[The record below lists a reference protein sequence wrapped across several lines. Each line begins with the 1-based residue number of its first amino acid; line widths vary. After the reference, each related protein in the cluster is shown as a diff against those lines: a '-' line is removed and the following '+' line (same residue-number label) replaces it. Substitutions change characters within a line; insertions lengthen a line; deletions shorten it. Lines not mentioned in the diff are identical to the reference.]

1 MVDSAACVSAT
12 LQGKISLNVLPWFQN
27 GAHDRIFTAMLQ
39 KSVALTDGNDY
50 LRELF
55 GDKKEL
61 VFYSLDAI
69 EELPQLVRELLSHPK
84 QLQEIADCGYACA
97 KNSISGK
104 KSEVSGGFVKIIS
117 NANKT

>member
-1 MVDSAACVSAT
+1 
-12 LQGKISLNVLPWFQN
+12 
-27 GAHDRIFTAMLQ
+27 MLQ

-97 KNSISGK
+97 KKFHIWEK
-104 KSEVSGGFVKIIS
+104 RARFLADLLK
-117 NANKT
+117 